1 MAHDASLYL
10 AIDQGGHASRAIVF
24 DGLGEVVA
32 EAFVE
37 VQTTYPQRGWVE
49 HDPRAVVESI
59 DVAINQVVKGL
70 GPRVADVTAAGLATQ
85 RSSLVCWD
93 RVTGEALSPVIS
105 WQDHRAAR
113 WLEQFKGSA
122 AAVHE
127 QTGLVISAHYGA
139 SKLRWCLDHLPEVG
153 EALQESRL
161 AWGPLVSF
169 LLFRILAE
177 RPLLVDPA
185 NAARTLLWDLR
196 TRDWSQALLDLFG
209 LPREPLPRCVP
220 SRHRCGHL
228 RIGTR
233 AVPLVVATGDQSAA
247 LFAFGPPRPDTVY
260 VNVGTGAFVQRVVGD
275 QPVAAP
281 RLLSSVV
288 WQEAD
293 RATYTLEG
301 AVNGAGSALDQV
313 RTELGLDTHDA
324 DAQTARWLEEPCD
337 PPLFLNGVSG
347 LGSPFWVSD
356 FPSRFVGNGEARE
369 RIVAVAESIVFLLK
383 VNLDELAA
391 HGPEP
396 DRLLIT
402 GGLAAMDG
410 LCQRLADLSGMQV
423 ERPQARQA
431 TARGLAYLVA
441 GQPPH
446 WQPQSS
452 VTDFRPAQNPA
463 LRKRF
468 DRWHTQMLAALNKR

>member
-1 MAHDASLYL
+1 M
-10 AIDQGGHASRAIVF
+10 
-24 DGLGEVVA
+24 
-32 EAFVE
+32 
-37 VQTTYPQRGWVE
+37 
-49 HDPRAVVESI
+49 
-59 DVAINQVVKGL
+59 
-70 GPRVADVTAAGLATQ
+70 
-85 RSSLVCWD
+85 
-93 RVTGEALSPVIS
+93 
-105 WQDHRAAR
+105 
-113 WLEQFKGSA
+113 
-122 AAVHE
+122 
-127 QTGLVISAHYGA
+127 
-139 SKLRWCLDHLPEVG
+139 
-153 EALQESRL
+153 
-161 AWGPLVSF
+161 
-169 LLFRILAE
+169 
-177 RPLLVDPA
+177 
-185 NAARTLLWDLR
+185 
-196 TRDWSQALLDLFG
+196 
-209 LPREPLPRCVP
+209 
-220 SRHRCGHL
+220 
-228 RIGTR
+228 
-233 AVPLVVATGDQSAA
+233 VATGDQSAA
-247 LFAFGPPRPDTVY
+247 LFAFGDPRPDTVY

-356 FPSRFVGNGEARE
+356 FPSRFVGTGEARE

-423 ERPQARQA
+423 ERPRARQA

-441 GQPPH
+441 GQPAD
-446 WQPQSS
+446 WQPEEPGTS
-452 VTDFRPAQNPA
+452 FRPAENPA

-468 DRWHTQMLAALNKR
+468 DHWQAEMLSALTS